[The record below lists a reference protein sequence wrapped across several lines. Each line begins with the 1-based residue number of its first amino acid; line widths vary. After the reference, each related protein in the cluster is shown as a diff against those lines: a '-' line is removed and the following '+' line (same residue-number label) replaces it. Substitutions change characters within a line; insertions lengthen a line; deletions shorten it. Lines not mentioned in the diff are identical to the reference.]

1 MRNIDNDQLAAV
13 RGGFAGL
20 LAAAGPILNGGA
32 GIIGAAKSGKGGGG
46 GGGAAAAAAVSAPA
60 PAQVQPSEDLV
71 SVSISR

>member
-20 LAAAGPILNGGA
+20 LAAAGPILNGVA

-46 GGGAAAAAAVSAPA
+46 GGSAAAAAAVSAPA
-60 PAQVQPSEDLV
+60 PAQVEPSEDLV
-71 SVSISR
+71 SVSITR